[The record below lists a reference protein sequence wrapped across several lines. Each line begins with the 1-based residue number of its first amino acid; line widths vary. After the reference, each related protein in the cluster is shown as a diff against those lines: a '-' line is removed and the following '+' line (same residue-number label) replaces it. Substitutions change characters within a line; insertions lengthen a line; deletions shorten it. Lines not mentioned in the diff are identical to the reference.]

1 MDNYIDDEIKRLIV
15 EIITVIILFIIAV
28 PICVNASNNYNEKK
42 NNMQKYNNIVVDI
55 SDINSSKIVTINN
68 YNNKKKTV
76 NLILKT
82 SKFYDVYMVKIDD
95 EEYLLRDIVYSED
108 DNYYYFNLGSY
119 EVKDKKD
126 IDFNLEL
133 IGNEIY
139 DDCISYS
146 FLAEVENC

>member
-82 SKFYDVYMVKIDD
+82 SKFYDEYMVKIDD

-119 EVKDKKD
+119 EVKDKKE

-146 FLAEVENC
+146 FLAEVANC

>member
-15 EIITVIILFIIAV
+15 EIIAVIILFIIAV

-55 SDINSSKIVTINN
+55 SDTNSSKIVTINN

-82 SKFYDVYMVKIDD
+82 SKFYDEYMVKIDD
-95 EEYLLRDIVYSED
+95 KEYLLRDIVYSED

-119 EVKDKKD
+119 EVKDKKEINFD
-126 IDFNLEL
+126 LEL
-133 IGNEIY
+133 VGNEIY

-146 FLAEVENC
+146 FLAEVANC

>member
-82 SKFYDVYMVKIDD
+82 SKFYDEYMVKIDD

-146 FLAEVENC
+146 FLAEVANC

>member
-28 PICVNASNNYNEKK
+28 PICVNDSNNYNEKN

-82 SKFYDVYMVKIDD
+82 SKFYDEYMVKIDD

-119 EVKDKKD
+119 EVKDKKE

-146 FLAEVENC
+146 FLAEVANC

>member
-15 EIITVIILFIIAV
+15 EIIAVIILFIIAV

-82 SKFYDVYMVKIDD
+82 SKFYDEYMVKIDD

-119 EVKDKKD
+119 EVKDKKE

-146 FLAEVENC
+146 FLAEVANC

>member
-1 MDNYIDDEIKRLIV
+1 
-15 EIITVIILFIIAV
+15 
-28 PICVNASNNYNEKK
+28 
-42 NNMQKYNNIVVDI
+42 
-55 SDINSSKIVTINN
+55 
-68 YNNKKKTV
+68 
-76 NLILKT
+76 
-82 SKFYDVYMVKIDD
+82 MVKIDD

-119 EVKDKKD
+119 EVKDKKE

-146 FLAEVENC
+146 FLAEVANC

>member
-15 EIITVIILFIIAV
+15 EIITFIILFIIAV

-82 SKFYDVYMVKIDD
+82 SKFYDEYMVKIDD

-119 EVKDKKD
+119 EVKDKKE
-126 IDFNLEL
+126 IDFKLEL

-146 FLAEVENC
+146 FLAEVANC

>member
-82 SKFYDVYMVKIDD
+82 SKFYDEYMVKIDD

-119 EVKDKKD
+119 EVKDKKE
-126 IDFNLEL
+126 IDFKLEL

-146 FLAEVENC
+146 FLAEVANC